1 MPAPVAVAIGRD
13 PRGARHYNKLVAD
26 ELQTVT
32 EHMRAPHTIITDTQ
46 VVSQSAHV
54 VATSAVDSL

>member
-1 MPAPVAVAIGRD
+1 MPAPVATGRD
-13 PRGARHYNKLVAD
+13 PRGARHNNKLVAD

-32 EHMRAPHTIITDTQ
+32 EHMRAPYAIITDTQ
-46 VVSQSAHV
+46 VVSQSALV